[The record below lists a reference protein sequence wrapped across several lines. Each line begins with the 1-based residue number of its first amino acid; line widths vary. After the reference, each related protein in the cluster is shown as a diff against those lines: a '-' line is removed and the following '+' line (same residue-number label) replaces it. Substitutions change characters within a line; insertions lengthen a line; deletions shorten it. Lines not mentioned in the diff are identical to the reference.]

1 MATARRTGFPK
12 HFLTMKLKFQ
22 ENLPLSLKL
31 ASKRV
36 LVATVGAL
44 VRLAALGYN
53 SGQRLLA
60 FAVKHGLDL
69 HRAWNV
75 THPQPNPAP
84 AQIPAWSA
92 RDFLFLSDTLSAARA
107 TRAASGRQAQ
117 LPHAS
122 IVIPVFN
129 KVEFTFQCLRSLLRE
144 IDFDETEVI
153 VVDNASTDETA
164 QLLSHFQ
171 GLITVVSNDENRGF
185 VDACNQGAAAA
196 RGRYLVFLNNDTVVL
211 PGWLKHLRETVE
223 GDASIG
229 AVGSMF
235 LYEDG
240 RVQEAGAG
248 VWQNGAAFHYGWGG
262 SPDDRRYNFAREV
275 DYCSGAS
282 LLVRRDLFE
291 QLGGFDR
298 RYAPAYYEDVD
309 ICFGVRSLGYKV
321 VYQPMSRLIHHEGA
335 TAGRGLTT
343 GFKRYQVT
351 NRAKF
356 VEKWRE
362 TLERENLPEDK
373 LRMREA
379 SNRKRA
385 PHIFVFD
392 ERIPTPDRDAGS
404 ARMLLILKSL
414 ARWSRPVF
422 VPFNRPHGIEYEQLL
437 WKEGIET
444 ANLVEYPRMLR
455 TGNFRA
461 AILSR
466 PLVAENLLG
475 RLRRGNGSTIKI
487 VFDMVDAY
495 FIRLAREHELTRDAF
510 RAEEA
515 AKYREIELRLAREC
529 DLVWCASP
537 EDKKVVAREV
547 PGARIEVVPT
557 IHPLHGRGKLFDERA
572 HLLFLGNLAHRP
584 NADAV
589 HHLMRDIFPL
599 VKKSL
604 PEVKLYIVGDS
615 VTPEIAA
622 YAAPDVEVTGFVPDI
637 EPLFRSCRLMVV
649 PLRYGA
655 GIKGKLGESLSYGL
669 PVVTTTVGAEG
680 FGLTDGDE
688 ALIAD
693 EPQAFAAAVVRSYE
707 QRELWERLA
716 ERGLRHIEKHFT
728 PEVVAETI
736 NSSVRELAGLTGLA
750 VPTPGRPVE
759 RETRNA
765 E

>member
-1 MATARRTGFPK
+1 
-12 HFLTMKLKFQ
+12 MKKRLQ

-31 ASKRV
+31 ASKQL
-36 LVATVGAL
+36 LVGTVGAF
-44 VRLAALGYN
+44 VRLTALGFN
-53 SGQRLLA
+53 FGQRLLS

-69 HRAWNV
+69 HKTWNV
-75 THPQPNPAP
+75 AHQPKPAH
-84 AQIPAWSA
+84 AQLPPWSA
-92 RDFLFLSDTLSAARA
+92 RDFLFLSDTLSAART
-107 TRAASGRQAQ
+107 TRNASDEQ
-117 LPHAS
+117 PHTS

-129 KVEFTFQCLRSLLRE
+129 KVEFTFQCLRSLLCE

-153 VVDNASTDETA
+153 VVNNASTDETSK
-164 QLLSHFQ
+164 LLSHFQ
-171 GLITVVSNDENRGF
+171 ALVTVINNEENRGF
-185 VDACNQGAAAA
+185 VDACNQGAEVS

-223 GDASIG
+223 GDERIG

-235 LYEDG
+235 LYADG

-321 VYQPMSRLIHHEGA
+321 VYQPMSRLIHYEGA
-335 TAGRGLTT
+335 TAGQDTTT
-343 GFKRYQVT
+343 GFKRYQAT

-356 VEKWRE
+356 VEKWRG
-362 TLERENLPEDK
+362 TLEREHLPEDK

-385 PHIFVFD
+385 PHILVFD

-404 ARMLLILKSL
+404 ARMMFILKSL
-414 ARWSRPVF
+414 AVWSRPVF
-422 VPFNRPHGIEYEQLL
+422 VPLSRPHGIEYERLL

-444 ANLVEYPRMLR
+444 AHLVEYPRMLR
-455 TGNFRA
+455 TGNFYA

-466 PLVAENLLG
+466 PLVADSLLP
-475 RLRRGNGSTIKI
+475 RLRRKSNVSLRI

-495 FIRLAREHELTRDAF
+495 FIRLAREHELTHDALAAKE
-510 RAEEA
+510 AE
-515 AKYREIELRLAREC
+515 KYRELELRLAREC
-529 DLVWCASP
+529 DLVWCASS
-537 EDKKVVAREV
+537 EDMKVVEREV
-547 PGARIEVVPT
+547 PGVRIEVVPT
-557 IHPLHGRGKLFDERA
+557 IHPLHARGKPFEERE
-572 HLLFLGNLAHRP
+572 HLLFIGNLAHRP

-589 HHLMRDIFPL
+589 HHLLRDIFPL

-604 PEVKLYIVGDS
+604 PGVKLYIVGDN
-615 VTPEIAA
+615 VTQEIAA
-622 YAAPDVEVTGFVPDI
+622 YAAPGVEVMGYVPDV

-669 PVVTTTVGAEG
+669 PAVTTTIGAEG
-680 FGLTDGDE
+680 FGLTDGVE

-693 EPQAFAAAVVRSYE
+693 EPQAFAAAVVRGYE
-707 QRELWERLA
+707 QRNLWERLA
-716 ERGLRHIEKHFT
+716 EHGRRHIEKHFT
-728 PEVVAETI
+728 PEVVSEII
-736 NSSVRELAGLTGLA
+736 NSSVRELGLNKLEAQLVRSG
-750 VPTPGRPVE
+750 G
-759 RETRNA
+759 ETN

>member
-1 MATARRTGFPK
+1 
-12 HFLTMKLKFQ
+12 MKKWLH

-31 ASKRV
+31 ASKGLIV
-36 LVATVGAL
+36 VTVGAL
-44 VRLAALGYN
+44 VRLAAHVFN
-53 SGQRLLA
+53 FGQRLLDFSA
-60 FAVKHGLDL
+60 KHGLDV

-75 THPQPNPAP
+75 TRRTTPAP
-84 AQIPAWSA
+84 TQLPAWSA
-92 RDFLFLSDTLSAARA
+92 QDFLFLSDTLSAAARA
-107 TRAASGRQAQ
+107 PGSASVTEKSPR
-117 LPHAS
+117 AS

-144 IDFDETEVI
+144 IDFDDTEVI
-153 VVDNASTDETA
+153 VVNNASADETA
-164 QLLSHFQ
+164 KLLSHFQ
-171 GLITVVSNDENRGF
+171 GLVTVIDNEENRGF

-196 RGRYLVFLNNDTVVL
+196 SGTYLVFLNNDTVVL
-211 PGWLKHLRETVE
+211 AGWLRHLLETIE
-223 GDASIG
+223 GDARVG
-229 AVGSMF
+229 AVGSML

-262 SPDDRRYNFAREV
+262 SPDDRRYTFAREV

-321 VYQPMSRLIHHEGA
+321 VYQPMSRLIHHDGA
-335 TAGRGLTT
+335 TAGRDTTT
-343 GFKRYQVT
+343 GFKRYQT
-351 NRAKF
+351 INRAKF
-356 VEKWRE
+356 VEKWRA
-362 TLERENLPEDK
+362 TLERENLPEDR
-373 LRMREA
+373 LRTREA

-385 PHIFVFD
+385 PGIIVFD

-404 ARMLLILKSL
+404 ARMMFILKSL
-414 ARWSRPVF
+414 VSWSRPVF
-422 VPFNRPHGIEYEQLL
+422 VPLNRPHGIEYERLL

-444 ANLVEYPRMLR
+444 AHLVEYPRLLR
-455 TGNFRA
+455 TRNFYA

-466 PLVAENLLG
+466 PLVADSLLSH
-475 RLRRGNGSTIKI
+475 LRRRSSSSLKI
-487 VFDMVDAY
+487 VFDMVDAH
-495 FIRLAREHELTRDAF
+495 FIRLAREHELMRDA
-510 RAEEA
+510 RTAEEA
-515 AKYREIELRLAREC
+515 GTYREIELRLARAC
-529 DLVWCASP
+529 DLVWSTSF
-537 EDKKVVAREV
+537 EDKKAVADEV
-547 PGARIEVVPT
+547 PGARIEVIPT
-557 IHPLHGRGKLFDERA
+557 IHPLHARGQAFKERA

-604 PEVKLYIVGDS
+604 PGVKLYIVGDN

-622 YAAPDVEVTGFVPDI
+622 YAAPDVEVLGYVPDV

-655 GIKGKLGESLSYGL
+655 GIKGKLGESLAYGL
-669 PVVTTTVGAEG
+669 PVVTTTIGAEG
-680 FGLTDGDE
+680 FGIKDGVE

-693 EPQAFAAAVVRSYE
+693 EPQAFASAVVRGYE
-707 QRELWERLA
+707 QEDLWERLA
-716 ERGLRHIEKHFT
+716 EQGRRHIEKHFT
-728 PEVVAETI
+728 PEVVAEIINASLREIGLTELEARAA
-736 NSSVRELAGLTGLA
+736 NSSSSGI
-750 VPTPGRPVE
+750 VE
-759 RETRNA
+759 TNG
-765 E
+765 